1 MAFYKKIGNDY
12 VDYYVADSYADMKIV
27 SEPFKND
34 KGKLY
39 ITVAAP
45 CHRCGG
51 SGKYGPPTVD
61 NGICFFC
68 GGSGKERIDVRC
80 YTLEEYNKYQT
91 RKGIAAERKELK
103 RLTEEQE
110 RIKNASEYKH
120 KEALRLGFGED
131 EHIYVIYGGDTYSIK
146 EKIKEL
152 GGKFNYNIGW
162 YFSSPV
168 KGLPN
173 GYQFCEFSFEDI
185 YIYNPTWKWATI
197 KEDAKD
203 IVKRRIAA
211 LMPSTDTEYYPAE
224 VKERLRNLKVE
235 VNSIRSIGNEM
246 YGTTNIYTFTLDK
259 YVFVWITSSVHTEL
273 AVGDVVD
280 LTGTVK
286 KFDEYN
292 GVYQTYLSRCIVK
305 KMEV

>member
-1 MAFYKKIGNDY
+1 MAFYKKIGNNY
-12 VDYYVADSYADMKIV
+12 VRFYVADSYETMKPV
-27 SEPFKND
+27 SEPFENS

-39 ITVAAP
+39 ITLEAP
-45 CHRCGG
+45 CKRCGG
-51 SGKYGPPTVD
+51 SGYYGPLSVD
-61 NGICFFC
+61 NGRCFSC
-68 GGSGKERIDVRC
+68 HGTGKERINVRC
-80 YTLEEYNKYQT
+80 YTEEEYNKYQT
-91 RKGIAAERKELK
+91 RKGVAAKRKELQK
-103 RLTEEQE
+103 LAEEQE
-110 RIKNASEYKH
+110 RIKNFNEYKH

-131 EHIYVIYGGDTYSIK
+131 EHIYVVYGDDTYSIK

-185 YIYNPTWKWATI
+185 YIYKPTWKWATI

-224 VKERLRNLKVE
+224 VKERLHSLKVE

-259 YVFVWITSSVHTEL
+259 YVFVWITTTAHSEL
-273 AVGDVVD
+273 SVGDVVN

-292 GVYQTYLSRCIVK
+292 GVYQTHLSR
-305 KMEV
+305 